1 MNHIQYEDLTYLL
14 SGNEVQ
20 QAAYRALQKHHV
32 MEILSPYTPILTG
45 TIPIDIDIE
54 GSDLD
59 IICEVYDFSAFER
72 LLRSEFGDFQDF
84 IMTDKI
90 VDGIRRMKANFQLEP
105 FEVEIFGQSIPV
117 TKQNAYRHMVIE
129 DRILR
134 LYNEDFRKQVRS
146 LKRKGYKTEPA
157 FAKLL
162 DLEGDPYES
171 LLEVESW
178 ADEKIEAMGY
188 PSFIDSFPRV
198 YQFSE
203 KKKYH
208 FPLNTK
214 NIEYTEGEE
223 GSELFAER
231 YHKDHS
237 IHVSPGRN
245 RNEAHLFFRGA
256 HDFTCRCTIL
266 DLSQEQSPIL
276 KEMEASIIEDSSD
289 YHYEYFD
296 GFDSYGVIEVKNF
309 EWNTY
314 ITSDVEKWGTEFFG
328 FIESFLLRYF
338 NQLVFPA
345 KDIKAIEIYMKQTLP
360 FAKAFYY
367 EEELYYRY
375 KDFW

>member
-1 MNHIQYEDLTYLL
+1 MNHIQYADLSYLL
-14 SGNEVQ
+14 RGNEVQ
-20 QAAYRALQKHHV
+20 QAVYQALKKHHV
-32 MEILSPYTPILTG
+32 MEILSPYNPVLTG

-59 IICEVYDFSAFER
+59 IICEVHDFSIFEQ
-72 LLRSEFGDFQDF
+72 LLRHEFGNFQDF
-84 IMTDKI
+84 NLTDKI
-90 VDGIRRMKANFQLEP
+90 VNDIRRMKANFRLEQ
-105 FEVEIFGQSIPV
+105 FEVEIFGQPIPV

-134 LYNEDFRKQVRS
+134 LYNEEFKQSVRS

-178 ADEKIEAMGY
+178 TDEKIEAIGY
-188 PSFIDSFPRV
+188 PSFIDSVPRV

-203 KKKYH
+203 KEKYH

-214 NIEYTEGEE
+214 NIEYTEGKE

-237 IHVSPGRN
+237 IHVSPGKN

-256 HDFTCRCTIL
+256 NDFTCRCTIL

-276 KEMEASIIEDSSD
+276 KEMEASIIEDTSD
-289 YHYEYFD
+289 YNYVYSD
-296 GFDSYGVIEVKNF
+296 VFDSFGVIEVKNF

>member
-14 SGNEVQ
+14 SGSEVQ
-20 QAAYRALQKHHV
+20 QAAYHVLQQYNV

-59 IICEVYDFSAFER
+59 IICEVNDFSAFER

-84 IMTDKI
+84 ILTNKI
-90 VDGIRRMKANFQLEP
+90 VNRIRRMKANFQLEQ
-105 FEVEIFGQSIPV
+105 FEVEVFGQPIPV

-157 FAKLL
+157 FAMLM

-171 LLEVESW
+171 LLGVESW

-214 NIEYTEGEE
+214 NIEYIEGEE

-237 IHVSPGRN
+237 IHVSPGKN

-276 KEMEASIIEDSSD
+276 KEMEASIADDMSD
-289 YHYEYFD
+289 DYVYSD
-296 GFDSYGVIEVKNF
+296 VFDSFGVIEVKNW
-309 EWNTY
+309 EWTTH
-314 ITSDVEKWGTEFFG
+314 ITSDVEKWGTEFFC

-338 NQLVFPA
+338 SQLVFPA

-367 EEELYYRY
+367 EEELYYRF